1 MKQLLFIASLVM
13 LLFIAA
19 KCDQEP
25 TADQVDQRR
34 QEYILKEGVRE
45 IGMPAIK
52 NFQEKKT
59 LKWILELRDDAKI
72 LNYAYVFS
80 EVSGKFTFIGKCIGY
95 PLPYATQYTNPQKTV
110 DGRFQGEFTIIPQA
124 DPNGLFSPAS
134 AEGTWV
140 LLVNPKNGEAKP
152 MYIEPKVTVVPFPLS
167 DAICT
172 INTKN

>member
-13 LLFIAA
+13 LLFVAA
-19 KCDQEP
+19 KCDQEEP

-34 QEYILKEGVRE
+34 QEYILKEVVRE

-52 NFQEKKT
+52 KFQEKKT

-95 PLPYATQYTNPQKTV
+95 PIPYATQYTNPQKTV
-110 DGRFQGEFTIIPQA
+110 DGRYQGEFTIIPQA
-124 DPNGLFSPAS
+124 GPNGLFSPAS

-140 LLVNPKNGEAKP
+140 NQLLR
-152 MYIEPKVTVVPFPLS
+152 
-167 DAICT
+167 
-172 INTKN
+172 